1 MSRQLTIPIFEIS
14 VDEDGMGMFGLSFV
28 DNPAT
33 QVELHAFKKE
43 EEKVY
48 LSSHEKRE
56 VVAPVLIPNQ
66 LIYREADGIPY
77 YMKASAETIKKIADK
92 YMLSG
97 NWSNFTY
104 MHENIDDAIESRI
117 QEGVYL
123 QRLWIIE
130 DEKKDD
136 ACTKYGFEN
145 LPKGTLMMK
154 CKVMN
159 RQIWNE
165 IREGKLRGIS
175 LEAFFDKINTNKA
188 LQVTYSKMKNNL
200 DLFQKFI
207 AFLNEVSQEA
217 DGIADEAKKDET
229 NSGEVSLKYY
239 LDDEHYFEVDAE
251 GFVRDENGELMS
263 EGEYK
268 LADGNIFIVNSAG
281 KFEETKALDENAG
294 EEQVEAPIADGFKEE
309 EKEEEDEAKDDEV
322 AGEPEPKADE
332 TPSED
337 ADKSTDEVGEDTDKE
352 DEKKEDELEEEKP
365 ADEEP
370 KEDEPKEDEP
380 KEEEEKPLV
389 NAIPY
394 SIGGV
399 EYLLPVEVIN
409 YIESLIATKVEVEE
423 KMTKMAEETPSA
435 MPIGAVIKPT
445 SDGDSINDR
454 IQALNA
460 FKNWR
465 ENL

>member
-14 VDEDGMGMFGLSFV
+14 VDEEGMGMFGLSFV

-43 EEKVY
+43 EEKKVY

-251 GFVRDENGELMS
+251 GLVHDENGEQVA

-268 LADGNIFIVNSAG
+268 LADGNVFVVSTDG
-281 KFEETKALDENAG
+281 KFVETKALDENTG
-294 EEQVEAPIADGFKEE
+294 EEQIEAPIAEGFKEE
-309 EKEEEDEAKDDEV
+309 EDKDEA
-322 AGEPEPKADE
+322 
-332 TPSED
+332 
-337 ADKSTDEVGEDTDKE
+337 E
-352 DEKKEDELEEEKP
+352 DEKPSGETESEVVEDAGEDSVEDSKESDGDSDEEDDKKDEQLEEEVP
-365 ADEEP
+365 VEEEP
-370 KEDEPKEDEP
+370 K
-380 KEEEEKPLV
+380 EEEKPLV
-389 NAIPY
+389 NAFPY
-394 SIGGV
+394 EIDGV
-399 EYLLPVEVIN
+399 EYLLPEEVIN
-409 YIESLIATKVEVEE
+409 YIENLKTSKIEVEE

>member
-14 VDEDGMGMFGLSFV
+14 VDEEGKGMLGLSFV

-33 QVELHAFKKE
+33 QVELHAFKNE
-43 EEKVY
+43 EEKKVY

-104 MHENIDDAIESRI
+104 MHENIGDAIESRI

-145 LPKGTLMMK
+145 LPKGTLMVK

-207 AFLNEVSQEA
+207 AFLNEVSAEA
-217 DGIADEAKKDET
+217 DGIATEAKKDET
-229 NSGEVSLKYY
+229 NSGEVTLKYY

-251 GFVRDENGELMS
+251 GYVHDENGEQIA

-268 LADGNIFIVNSAG
+268 LADGNIFVVDTNG
-281 KFEETKALDENAG
+281 KFAETKALDENVG
-294 EEQVEAPIADGFKEE
+294 EEQVEAPIADGFEKEE
-309 EKEEEDEAKDDEV
+309 EKKDDEKEDDETS
-322 AGEPEPKADE
+322 GEDEPKSDE
-332 TPSED
+332 TPNED
-337 ADKSTDEVGEDTDKE
+337 APKNSDEAGEDTDKE
-352 DEKKEDELEEEKP
+352 DEKKDEELEELPIE
-365 ADEEP
+365 EEP
-370 KEDEPKEDEP
+370 K
-380 KEEEEKPLV
+380 EEEKPLV
-389 NAIPY
+389 NAFPY
-394 SIGGV
+394 EIDGV
-399 EYLLPVEVIN
+399 EYLLPEEVIN
-409 YIESLIATKVEVEE
+409 YIESLKTSKIEVEE

-445 SDGDSINDR
+445 VEGDSINDR

-460 FKNWR
+460 FRNWR
-465 ENL
+465 ENR

>member
-1 MSRQLTIPIFEIS
+1 MSRQLTIPIFDIN
-14 VDEDGMGMFGLSFV
+14 VDEEGMGMFGLSFV

-56 VVAPVLIPNQ
+56 VVAPVMIPNQ
-66 LIYREADGIPY
+66 LIYRETEGIPY
-77 YMKASAETIKKIADK
+77 YLRASAETIQKMADK

-104 MHENIDDAIESRI
+104 MHERIDDAIESRV
-117 QEGVYL
+117 QDGVYL
-123 QRLWIIE
+123 QRLWVIG
-130 DEKKDD
+130 DEQDD
-136 ACTKYGFEN
+136 AFTKYGFEN
-145 LPKGTLMMK
+145 LPVGTLMMK

-165 IREGKLRGIS
+165 IKEGKLRGIS
-175 LEAFFDKINTNKA
+175 LEAFFGKINTNKA

-200 DLFQKFI
+200 DLFSKFI

-229 NSGEVSLKYY
+229 NSGDVELKYY
-239 LDDEHYFEVDAE
+239 LDDEHFFEVDAE
-251 GFVRDENGELMS
+251 GFVRDENGEPIS

-268 LADGNIFIVNSAG
+268 LADGNVFVVSPEG
-281 KFEETKALDENAG
+281 KFQETKAVDENVG
-294 EEQVEAPIADGFKEE
+294 EEQVEAPIAEGFEKEE
-309 EKEEEDEAKDDEV
+309 EEKEDEAKDDEV

-337 ADKSTDEVGEDTDKE
+337 ADKSTDEVGEDTGKE
-352 DEKKEDELEEEKP
+352 DEKKDELEEELP
-365 ADEEP
+365 IEE
-370 KEDEPKEDEP
+370 EPKEDEP

-389 NAIPY
+389 NAFPY
-394 SIGGV
+394 EINGV
-399 EYLLPVEVIN
+399 EYLLPEDVIN
-409 YIESLIATKVEVEE
+409 YIESLKTSKIEVEE
-423 KMTKMAEETPSA
+423 KMTKLEEQTPSA
-435 MPIGAVIKPT
+435 MPIGAVVKNGGVE
-445 SDGDSINDR
+445 GDSINDR

-460 FKNWR
+460 FRNWR
-465 ENL
+465 ENR